1 MQKRCAILQAIL
13 ILLVSI
19 FLAACGG
26 PPPSAIT
33 AAPNVPT
40 PSALPSQPTAAPR
53 PTSAPSIQTA
63 PTQSLQS
70 RVLAPTPVCGSALS
84 ATPAM
89 TEGPFFKPNSPE
101 RLSLIEPGMTGTK
114 IVVVGYV
121 LSADC
126 KPIARAL
133 TDFWQANDQ
142 GDYDNVG
149 YKLRGHQFTDDAGR
163 YYLETIV
170 PGLYPGRTRHIHVKV
185 QVPNRPA
192 LTTQLFFPG
201 EARNQSDS
209 IFDRAL
215 LLNVQDTTAGKVA
228 TFNFVLDN
236 R

>member
-1 MQKRCAILQAIL
+1 MQKQGAVLQAIL

-26 PPPSAIT
+26 QPPSAIT
-33 AAPNVPT
+33 SAPNVPT
-40 PSALPSQPTAAPR
+40 PSVLPSQPTAAPQ

-63 PTQSLQS
+63 PTQPLQS
-70 RVLAPTPVCGSALS
+70 RVLAPTPVCSSTLS

-89 TEGPFFKPNSPE
+89 TEGPFFKSNSPE
-101 RLSLIEPGMTGTK
+101 RLSLIEPGMAGTK
-114 IVVVGYV
+114 IVVAGYV

-133 TDFWQANDQ
+133 ADFWQADDK
-142 GDYDNVG
+142 GEYDNAG

-185 QVPNRPA
+185 QAPNRPA

-215 LLNVQDTTAGKVA
+215 LLNVQDTTVGKVA